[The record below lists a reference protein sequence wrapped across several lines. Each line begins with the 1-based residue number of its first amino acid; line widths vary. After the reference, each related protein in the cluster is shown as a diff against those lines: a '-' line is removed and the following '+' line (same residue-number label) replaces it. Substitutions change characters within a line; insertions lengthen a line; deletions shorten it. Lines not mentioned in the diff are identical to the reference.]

1 MACVLTWRIQ
11 RCNDE
16 QTTRVRAVLTRLSGR
31 QQKRGKRESA
41 PSILAGLSI
50 LLNTLKLLESY
61 SVDEL
66 KEMAKIALGY
76 PHEDV

>member
-50 LLNTLKLLESY
+50 LFNTLKLLESY